1 MLRRPLPDRLLA
13 HLPFFLGDGRVPAG
27 PGELAVGGTARFQ
40 RRDASQ
46 HFAAEPAPVV
56 VTLRSPR
63 IERVDL
69 DANQSSSPRAN
80 ADVNQT
86 PNRRESRFDIF

>member
-46 HFAAEPAPVV
+46 HCAAEPAPVV
-56 VTLRSPR
+56 VTLCSPR

-80 ADVNQT
+80 AGVNQT
-86 PNRRESRFDIF
+86 PNRRESKFDIF